1 MEWEGSHLIFVWP
14 CLVKVDALR
23 MTQRMR
29 CRDQDQQKNGP
40 SEVIE
45 VELSLVTSWYVS
57 IKGYIIRDFQT
68 NLSSSCKRTGL
79 HDSARP
85 PGLYSVIKLLPG

>member
-1 MEWEGSHLIFVWP
+1 VIIRTS
-14 CLVKVDALR
+14 R
-23 MTQRMR
+23 R
-29 CRDQDQQKNGP
+29 NGP

-57 IKGYIIRDFQT
+57 IKGYIIWKIRGFQT

-79 HDSARP
+79 YDSARP
-85 PGLYSVIKLLPG
+85 PELYSVIKLLLG